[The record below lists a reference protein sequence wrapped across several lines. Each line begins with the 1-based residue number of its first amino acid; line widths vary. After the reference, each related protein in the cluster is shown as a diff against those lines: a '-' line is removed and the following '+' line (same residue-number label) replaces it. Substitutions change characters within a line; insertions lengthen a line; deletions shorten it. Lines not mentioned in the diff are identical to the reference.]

1 MTTTTIDI
9 LVPVMRRPHRAEPFM
24 TSLRHSGAAGVAVWA
39 IAQNDDP
46 ETATAWRTAGANV
59 LINTKPPG
67 SFAQKCNLG
76 FHATSAP
83 WVLLVGDDV
92 RFHYRWA
99 EAALRCHQRTG
110 ALVIGTNGAGPVP
123 DGGTPHPL
131 VNRRYVLE
139 RGGGW
144 DGPGV
149 ICHEGYRHNFVDI
162 ELAMA
167 AQDRGVW
174 AVAPDAVIEH
184 LHHIQAAKAEVD
196 EVYRIGA
203 RSLASDRAVFESRRA
218 ANRVR

>member
-1 MTTTTIDI
+1 VTTVIDV

-24 TSLRHSGAAGVAVWA
+24 ASIRASGATGVAVTA
-39 IAQNDDP
+39 IAQDDD
-46 ETATAWRTAGANV
+46 EATAEAWRAAGATV
-59 LINTKPPG
+59 LVATEPPG

-76 FHATSAP
+76 FRATTAP

-99 EAALRCHQRTG
+99 NAALRCHKRTG
-110 ALVIGTNGAGPVP
+110 ALVIGTNTAGPLA

-131 VNRRYVLE
+131 VNRRYVLD
-139 RGGGW
+139 RGAGW

-149 ICHEGYRHNFVDI
+149 LCHEGYRHNFVDI
-162 ELAMA
+162 ELATA

-184 LHHIQAAKAEVD
+184 LHHIQAAKADVD

-203 RSLASDRAVFESRRA
+203 RSLASDRALFESRRA